1 MINKSSLEFHET
13 FKPEIP
19 YIAKILKLASE
30 NYSGTK
36 YEISDMSG
44 ILPVTKKVKW
54 SRISNMPGS
63 WD

>member
-36 YEISDMSG
+36 LSLIH
-44 ILPVTKKVKW
+44 I
-54 SRISNMPGS
+54 
-63 WD
+63 